1 MNQQNNIYKDDEID
15 LIKIISILWNKKILI
30 ITVTCVFA
38 IASIFFALSL
48 PNVYTSRA
56 VLAPIDND
64 DSLFSSLGAY
74 SSLASIGGISLPNE
88 SATRTDEAIERIKS
102 FEFFSKYILPNVNL
116 EDIIAVE
123 SWNSSSNKIEY
134 KSKLYDQKNKKWV
147 RKASYPQRIIP
158 SEQEAFKSFSKV
170 LNIGTNKENPFISI
184 SIQHQSPYL
193 AKEWL
198 EIIIYNINESMR
210 LEDVKISETYINFLN
225 ETQKN
230 TNIQSLREVIS
241 DLLENQMQTLMLASS
256 NESYIFKTID
266 SPIVPEKK
274 SGPSR
279 SVICILGTLFGGILS
294 LGLALIQN
302 YRENLKLQD

>member
-1 MNQQNNIYKDDEID
+1 
-15 LIKIISILWNKKILI
+15 
-30 ITVTCVFA
+30 
-38 IASIFFALSL
+38 
-48 PNVYTSRA
+48 
-56 VLAPIDND
+56 
-64 DSLFSSLGAY
+64 
-74 SSLASIGGISLPNE
+74 
-88 SATRTDEAIERIKS
+88 
-102 FEFFSKYILPNVNL
+102 
-116 EDIIAVE
+116 
-123 SWNSSSNKIEY
+123 
-134 KSKLYDQKNKKWV
+134 
-147 RKASYPQRIIP
+147 
-158 SEQEAFKSFSKV
+158 
-170 LNIGTNKENPFISI
+170 
-184 SIQHQSPYL
+184 
-193 AKEWL
+193 
-198 EIIIYNINESMR
+198 MR

>member
-1 MNQQNNIYKDDEID
+1 MR
-15 LIKIISILWNKKILI
+15 L
-30 ITVTCVFA
+30 
-38 IASIFFALSL
+38 
-48 PNVYTSRA
+48 
-56 VLAPIDND
+56 
-64 DSLFSSLGAY
+64 
-74 SSLASIGGISLPNE
+74 
-88 SATRTDEAIERIKS
+88 
-102 FEFFSKYILPNVNL
+102 FFSKYILPNVNL